1 MAHLVRILDK
11 IFVLHA
17 LDLYIHLQ
25 RKSFAAFRLSD
36 VNLRVDDGIARHV
49 YLASSPG
56 DHLKRAEEASFPRRR
71 D

>member
-1 MAHLVRILDK
+1 MRLLDE

-17 LDLYIHLQ
+17 LDLYVHLQ
-25 RKSFAAFRLSD
+25 RKSFAAFRLSYVD
-36 VNLRVDDGIARHV
+36 LRVDDSVARHV